1 MQLSKGGHG
10 MAFDAC
16 MMRAVLSEFTAE
28 FPSAKIEKV
37 YQPQNDEIDLLI
49 HCGKQSRRLVFNVG
63 PNAPRL
69 QISDVQKENPKV
81 APMFCM
87 LLRKYL
93 VGAKIVS
100 VCQPNFDR
108 IADFTLSCYDE
119 MGFPTE
125 KRIICEIMGKY
136 ANLILTDKDYKV
148 LSALKIIDFSQSTV
162 RQVLP
167 GLKYQVPAM
176 QVKCSPLVID
186 RELFFEKAAA
196 FPRERTVEKFITQT
210 YSGIA
215 TQIAHELCFRATG
228 NIDTP
233 LCNSDPER
241 LYSVFSDWQELLI
254 GEKYTPTVVF
264 SEDGLPMDY
273 SYMDITYLGCELRK
287 KHFDRLSDML
297 DCYFEEKDRLE
308 HIHQR
313 SRDITN
319 LVNSAIQRTEKKL
332 NIQREALSES
342 RMGDEYKKYGDLI
355 TASIYKL
362 KRGEERFSCIDY
374 SDESMPE
381 IEIELD
387 KRLSPSQ
394 NAQKY
399 YKLYTKAKTRRTILT
414 EQIKIWE
421 SELSYLMGVRDFLSL
436 AESESDILEIRE
448 ELYRAGYAAKMRGYT
463 PDKKQKISP
472 YKFKTSGGFVV
483 VVGRNNTQNDNITLH
498 IADKNDIWFHTKGFP
513 GSHAVLLCEGKEPGD
528 SDYTEAASLAALYSK
543 ATGDNIAVD
552 YTRVKNI
559 KKPQGSKPGFVIYK
573 TNYTA
578 YVSAMDKDRAREMR
592 IK

>member
-1 MQLSKGGHG
+1 

-16 MMRAVLSEFTAE
+16 MMRAVLSEYSSE
-28 FPSAKIEKV
+28 FPTGKIEKV
-37 YQPQNDEIDLLI
+37 HQPQNDEIDLVI

-69 QISDVQKENPKV
+69 QLSDAQKENPKV

-93 VGAKIVS
+93 IGAKIVS
-100 VCQPNFDR
+100 VNQPNFDR

-136 ANLILTDKDYKV
+136 ANLIITDKDYKV
-148 LSALKIIDFSQSTV
+148 ISALKIIDFSQSTV

-167 GLKYQVPAM
+167 GLKYQTPAI
-176 QVKCSPLVID
+176 QPKLSPLVID
-186 RELFFEKAAA
+186 KEAFFEKLVDFSA
-196 FPRERTVEKFITQT
+196 ERSVEKFITQT

-233 LCNSDPER
+233 LCDADADK
-241 LYSVFSDWQELLI
+241 LYSVFSEWQSLLV
-254 GEKYTPTVVF
+254 EHKYTPTVVF
-264 SEDGLPMDY
+264 SDDGAPMDY
-273 SYMDITYLGCELRK
+273 SYMDISYLGCSMRK
-287 KHFDRLSDML
+287 KQYTRLSDML
-297 DCYFEEKDRLE
+297 DAYFEQKDRLE

-313 SRDITN
+313 SRDIAN

-332 NIQREALSES
+332 SIQREALAES
-342 RMGDEYKKYGDLI
+342 AMGEEYKKYGDLI
-355 TASIYKL
+355 TANIYRM
-362 KRGEERFSCIDY
+362 KRGEERFACVDY
-374 SDESMPE
+374 SNEEMPE
-381 IEIELD
+381 IEITLD
-387 KRLSPSQ
+387 KRLSPAQ

-399 YKLYTKAKTRRTILT
+399 YKLYTKAKTRRTVLG

-421 SELSYLMGVRDFLSL
+421 SELLYLQGVRDFLTL
-436 AESESDILEIRE
+436 AECEDDVLEIRE
-448 ELYRAGYAAKMRGYT
+448 ELYRAGYASKMRGYT
-463 PDKKQKISP
+463 PDKKKKITP
-472 YKFKTSGGFVV
+472 YKFKTSGGFVL

-498 IADKNDIWFHTKGFP
+498 LADKNDIWFHTKGFP
-513 GSHAVLLCEGKEPGD
+513 GSHAVLVTEGREPSD
-528 SDYTEAASLAALYSK
+528 EDYTEAASIAALYSK
-543 ATGDNIAVD
+543 ASGDNIAVD

-578 YVSAMDKDRAREMR
+578 YVSAMDKDKAKEMR

>member
-1 MQLSKGGHG
+1 

-16 MMRAVLSEFTAE
+16 MMRAVLSEYISE
-28 FPSAKIEKV
+28 FPCAKIEKV

-69 QISDVQKENPKV
+69 QTSDIQKENPKV

-93 VGAKIVS
+93 VGAKILS

-125 KRIICEIMGKY
+125 KKIICEIMGKY
-136 ANLILTDKDYKV
+136 ANLILADKDYKV
-148 LSALKIIDFSQSTV
+148 ISALKIIDFSQSTV

-167 GLKYQVPAM
+167 GLKYQIPAI
-176 QVKCSPLVID
+176 QEKCSPLVID
-186 RELFFEKAAA
+186 RELFFEKMKS
-196 FPRERTVEKFITQT
+196 FSPERSVEKFITQT

-215 TQIAHELCFRATG
+215 TQIAHELCYRATG

-233 LCNSDPER
+233 LCSADPVR
-241 LYSVFSDWQELLI
+241 LWEVFSSWQELLI
-254 GEKYTPTVVF
+254 EEKYRPTVVF
-264 SEDGLPMDY
+264 SDDGLPRDY
-273 SYMDITYLGCELRK
+273 SYMDITYLGDSLRK
-287 KHFDRLSDML
+287 KHFSSLSEML

-319 LVNSAIQRTEKKL
+319 LVNTAIQRTEKKL
-332 NIQREALSES
+332 NIQREALADSK
-342 RMGDEYKKYGDLI
+342 MGEEYKKYGDLI
-355 TASIYKL
+355 TANIYL
-362 KRGEERFSCIDY
+362 MKRGAEELACVDY
-374 SDESMPE
+374 SDENMPTVS
-381 IEIELD
+381 IPLD
-387 KRLSPSQ
+387 KRLSPAQ

-399 YKLYTKAKTRRTILT
+399 YKLYTKAKTRKTVLT

-421 SELSYLMGVRDFLSL
+421 SELSYLFGVRDFLSL

-448 ELYRAGYAAKMRGYT
+448 ELYRSGYAAKMRGYT
-463 PDKKQKISP
+463 PEKKQKITP
-472 YKFKTSGGFVV
+472 YKFRTSGGFVV
-483 VVGRNNTQNDNITLH
+483 LVGRNNTQNDNITLH
-498 IADKNDIWFHTKGFP
+498 LADKNDIWFHTKGFP
-513 GSHAVLLCEGKEPGD
+513 GSHAVILCEGREPSD
-528 SDYTEAASLAALYSK
+528 ADYTEAASLAALYSK
-543 ATGDNIAVD
+543 ASGDNIAVD

-559 KKPQGSKPGFVIYK
+559 KKPQGAKPGFVIYK
-573 TNYTA
+573 TNYTT
-578 YVSAMDKDRAREMR
+578 YVSAMDKDVARKMR